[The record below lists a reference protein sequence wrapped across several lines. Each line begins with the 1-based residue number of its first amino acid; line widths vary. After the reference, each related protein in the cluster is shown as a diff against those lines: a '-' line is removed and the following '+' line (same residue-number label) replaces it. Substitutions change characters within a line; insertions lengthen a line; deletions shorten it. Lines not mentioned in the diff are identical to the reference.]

1 MNTTQLRYLEK
12 GYGAFPYFIIRI
24 TSGLYK
30 QIPIHFKQSELSSK
44 EGVFVA
50 IDEGSS
56 FEEVESRCLNTL
68 VKILDGDTDLIS
80 SGDFNLRGNLTGC
93 LVLEPERAVY
103 LGLNREVTEGSIPW
117 GGTLVSMNNEFLK
130 FPLSNHYFL
139 G

>member
-30 QIPIHFKQSELSSK
+30 QIPIHFKESELSSK

-50 IDEGSS
+50 IDEDDS
-56 FEEVESRCLNTL
+56 FEEVEDRCLNTL
-68 VKILDGDTDLIS
+68 VKILDGDTDLIR

-93 LVLEPERAVY
+93 LVLEPERAIY

-117 GGTLVSMNNEFLK
+117 GGTLVSMKNEFLK
-130 FPLSNHYFL
+130 FPLANHYFL